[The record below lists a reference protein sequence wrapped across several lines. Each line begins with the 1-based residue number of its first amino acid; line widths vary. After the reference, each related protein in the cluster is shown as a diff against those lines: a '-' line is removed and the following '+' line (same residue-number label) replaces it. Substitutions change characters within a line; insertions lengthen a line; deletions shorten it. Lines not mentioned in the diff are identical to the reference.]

1 MRSGTRLMIVA
12 AIYVIALIGL
22 PFGHHDLVCHVTSS
36 THCANCHFSSAADNS
51 GTQAGAA
58 PIVLADAGRVEAPA
72 VLRLV
77 SASPALSPGRSPP
90 PAPASIS
97 L

>member
-1 MRSGTRLMIVA
+1 MRNGTRLMIVA
-12 AIYVIALIGL
+12 VIYVIALIGL
-22 PFGHHDLVCHVTSS
+22 PFGHHDVVCHVASS
-36 THCANCHFSSAADNS
+36 THCANCHLSSAADNS
-51 GTQAGAA
+51 GTQTGAA

-77 SASPALSPGRSPP
+77 SASPALWLGRSPP
-90 PAPASIS
+90 SAPTAVS

>member
-22 PFGHHDLVCHVTSS
+22 PFGHHDLICHVTSS

-58 PIVLADAGRVEAPA
+58 AMTDEVEII
-72 VLRLV
+72 
-77 SASPALSPGRSPP
+77 SLSPPYEVARLALRARSGDYR
-90 PAPASIS
+90 ALA
-97 L
+97 